1 MPKISFLDGPD
12 ADVEQSISR
21 KKKFDEAE
29 KQRRELEESR
39 EAIVKNLAENLTLQ
53 HRQQHRTVEQR
64 QDILFTDSRYSFF
77 SDKLLEMM
85 PRLRGLTVQ
94 KCCLHGKDSNTIKD
108 ADLPNHHWIAP
119 ASPVDQNLLFVTFVV
134 CHQVPPARCGLRLLP
149 DQTIMMRID
158 IGALPTLIELL
169 NLMWF

>member
-12 ADVEQSISR
+12 SDVEQLIAR
-21 KKKFDEAE
+21 KKKFGQVD

-64 QDILFTDSRYSFF
+64 QDILFSDSRSSFF
-77 SDKLLEMM
+77 SDKLLETM
-85 PRLRGLTVQ
+85 PLFRGLTVQ
-94 KCCLHGKDSNTIKD
+94 KCSLHGKDSNIKD
-108 ADLPNHHWIAP
+108 ADLPNYHWIAP